1 MATEHQRSES
11 AGDATHPAPVTD
23 GGQTMGANADS
34 RRSMVAIARLDHR
47 DARQSRLIRYLLYF
61 FVLVCLIGGYAFPA
75 VTSGDV
81 TGDRFAGFMSTSIGL
96 LLPLVGLLLG
106 YNAVVGDRESGR
118 LKLSLSMPHSRRDVL
133 AGKLLTRGGYL
144 VAAVLIGLIG
154 AGALVYYPFGSLS
167 VSYLAYMAVTLG
179 FGIIFFG
186 IGVTLSTFLKSRQF
200 ATVGAFGIFFL
211 FVVIWEELLS
221 VVVFLLEQVGGSG
234 EPTDP
239 LRFIH
244 GAEPGL
250 LYDRIIGAFFE
261 GRSEG
266 PYLGADAPWYL
277 GEGVALFLFAL
288 WVVVPLAVGYL
299 RFTRTDL

>member
-1 MATEHQRSES
+1 MTTEDDER
-11 AGDATHPAPVTD
+11 PRPVETD
-23 GGQTMGANADS
+23 GGQSTAPQADQ
-34 RRSMVAIARLDHR
+34 RRSIGAIARLDHR
-47 DARQSRLIRYLLYF
+47 DAKQSRLVRYLLYF

-75 VTSGDV
+75 ITGGDV
-81 TGDRFAGFMSTSIGL
+81 TGDRFAGFMTTSIGL

-106 YNAVVGDRESGR
+106 YNAIVGDRESGR

-144 VAAVLIGLIG
+144 VFAVLIGLLG

-167 VSYLAYMAVTLG
+167 VSYLGYIAVTLG
-179 FGIIFFG
+179 LGIIFFG
-186 IGVTLSTFLKSRQF
+186 IGVALSTFLKSRQF

-221 VVVFLLEQVGGSG
+221 VVVFLLEQVGGSD

-277 GEGVALFLFAL
+277 GEWVALVLFAL
-288 WVVVPLAVGYL
+288 WMVVPLAVGYL